1 VADPSGLGLFERR
14 LRRAAVDRLG
24 GADDD
29 GATGADQ
36 ASLEAVFAHVAR
48 RRVQRSRPDGPRPAS
63 PASARGAEPAT
74 APSPRASSGGWR
86 LLEVEEVGPTLRLL
100 RVERPP
106 GFEYTA
112 GQYVKAGVAGV
123 GRSSF
128 SLASA
133 PHEPHLELCVGLQPG
148 GKVSPALFRLRPGD
162 EVDLVP
168 RAKGRF
174 VLQPASDLHLM
185 VATSTGIG
193 PLRSMLLDSLHRG
206 LPGRFV
212 VLHGASTP
220 DRLPYR
226 AELGALAR
234 SDARVEYRSTVSG
247 STGGLRAGRVDP
259 LAEQVAAGLDPAST
273 VAYVC
278 GHPGMVDSVRATLS
292 RLGFEVRS
300 EKFD

>member
-1 VADPSGLGLFERR
+1 VVDPAGVGLYERR
-14 LRRAAVDRLG
+14 LRRAALDRV
-24 GADDD
+24 GAGDA
-29 GATGADQ
+29 GATGADA
-36 ASLEAVFAHVAR
+36 ASLDAVFAHVAR
-48 RRVQRSRPDGPRPAS
+48 RRAGRARPGVAPTERPTPIATSGPTSVAETPG
-63 PASARGAEPAT
+63 GAGT
-74 APSPRASSGGWR
+74 GWH
-86 LLEVEEVGPTLRLL
+86 LLHVDEVGPTLRLL

-106 GFEYTA
+106 GFEFTA
-112 GQYVKAGVAGV
+112 GQYVKAGVEGV

-128 SLASA
+128 SIASS
-133 PHEPHLELCVGLQPG
+133 PHDPFIELCVGLQPG
-148 GKVSPALFRLRPGD
+148 GKVSPALFRLAPGD
-162 EVDLVP
+162 VVDLVP

-174 VLQPASDLHLM
+174 VLDPTADTHLM

-193 PLRSMLLDSLHRG
+193 PLRSMLRDSLHRG

-212 VLHGASTP
+212 VLHGASTH

-226 AELGALAR
+226 EELGALGG
-234 SDARVEYRSTVSG
+234 SDPRVSYRSTISGRAGGVS
-247 STGGLRAGRVDP
+247 AGRVDP
-259 LAEQVAAGLDPAST
+259 LAERAAGDLDPSST

>member
-1 VADPSGLGLFERR
+1 MVDPSGLGLYERR
-14 LRRAAVDRLG
+14 LRRAAVDRVAG
-24 GADDD
+24 GPDDGSSGADE
-29 GATGADQ
+29 
-36 ASLEAVFAHVAR
+36 ASLEALFAHVAR
-48 RRVQRSRPDGPRPAS
+48 RRVERSRPGARSAGSGVVAEAARRPDGGR
-63 PASARGAEPAT
+63 
-74 APSPRASSGGWR
+74 R

-106 GFEYTA
+106 GFEFTA

-128 SLASA
+128 SIASS
-133 PHEPHLELCVGLQPG
+133 PHDPFLELCVGLQPG

-174 VLQPASDLHLM
+174 VLDPAADLHLM
-185 VATSTGIG
+185 VATSIGIG
-193 PLRSMLLDSLHRG
+193 PLRSMLRDSLHRG

-226 AELGALAR
+226 TELGEMSR
-234 SDARVEYRSTVSG
+234 RERRVEYRSTVSG

-259 LAEQVAAGLDPAST
+259 LAEQVAADLDPAAS

-278 GHPGMVDSVRATLS
+278 GHPGMVDSVRASLT
-292 RLGFEVRS
+292 RLGLRVRS